1 MTEQRVSRTSNSRP
15 ASHGV
20 PHTQKP
26 EMIHNRPH
34 RRLPAILGA
43 TAILAAG
50 LGLMACSG
58 GSSAADEPAPQVTT
72 SERQAEELR
81 VAEAAE
87 REAEEAERE
96 AEEREADEAERE
108 AEEREADETQR
119 EAEEREAE
127 EAEREAEDREAEE
140 RERELDEREREIE
153 AAEAAEAERQAT
165 TTTAPPPPPPPPAE
179 VEETDDSNLIPP
191 GVIED
196 GQWFGYLTDV
206 EGMWQLTFDRVDIR
220 DGYWHNDNERL
231 RTLPTD
237 PAAWRFS
244 ERYAGQPVEIWVKN
258 QRVNGVYLAEEN
270 LPLDPAHAEYY
281 EECGC

>member
-1 MTEQRVSRTSNSRP
+1 
-15 ASHGV
+15 
-20 PHTQKP
+20 
-26 EMIHNRPH
+26 MIHNRPH

-58 GSSAADEPAPQVTT
+58 GSTAADEPAPQVTT

-96 AEEREADEAERE
+96 AEEREADE
-108 AEEREADETQR
+108 TQR
-119 EAEEREAE
+119 EAEE
-127 EAEREAEDREAEE
+127 REAEE